1 MNSLLHQA
9 EELEAGAAADRIAYL
24 EGLGV
29 LTAPILDVGCG
40 NGYGVQELRKKGIP
54 TVGVDYSLYRLSRWV
69 QEGRG
74 GRQLVV
80 ADAAR
85 LPFRPGA
92 FATVISSGMLEHI
105 GVAER
110 SAPYAVTA
118 LPAKHRLRASALAEL
133 RRVCSDRL
141 VLDFPNG
148 WFPVDFWHG
157 DTVGAFRL
165 HSLPDALNPSLSEL
179 RSYLPGL
186 HLSVLPLRNRLQ
198 FHQVSRRLWGRLLS
212 PLVRLVLRAVDRLPR
227 TSPLL
232 SVLYP
237 YLVVRA
243 DRRPTRRAPDLAS
256 PAEEP
261 DGRNPASPLI
271 TS

>member
-1 MNSLLHQA
+1 MNSLLQEA
-9 EELEAGAAADRIAYL
+9 EALEAGAAADRVSYL

-29 LTAPILDVGCG
+29 LAAPILDVGCG
-40 NGYGVQELRKKGIP
+40 NGYGVRELRKKGAF
-54 TVGVDYSLYRLSRWV
+54 TVGVDSSPYRLSRWV
-69 QEGRG
+69 QEGLG
-74 GRQLVV
+74 GRRLVL
-80 ADAAR
+80 ADAGR
-85 LPFRPGA
+85 LPFRPDA
-92 FATVISSGMLEHI
+92 FATVISSGMIEHI

-110 SAPYAVTA
+110 SAPYRVAA
-118 LPAKHRLRASALAEL
+118 LPDKHRLRGAALAEL
-133 RRVCSDRL
+133 RRVCSGRL

-157 DTVGAFRL
+157 DAVGAFRL

-186 HLSVLPLRNRLQ
+186 RLTVLPLRDRLQ

-212 PLVRLVLRAVDRLPR
+212 PLARLFLRAVDRLPR

-243 DRRPTRRAPDLAS
+243 DV
-256 PAEEP
+256 
-261 DGRNPASPLI
+261 
-271 TS
+271 

>member
-1 MNSLLHQA
+1 MSSLLHQA
-9 EELEAGAAADRIAYL
+9 EELEAGAAAERVAYL
-24 EGLGV
+24 EGIGA

-40 NGYGVQELRKKGIP
+40 NGYGVRELRKRGLQ

-69 QEGRG
+69 QD
-74 GRQLVV
+74 GRQGRHLVV

-85 LPFRPGA
+85 LPFRSGA
-92 FATVISSGMLEHI
+92 FAAVISSGMLEHI
-105 GVAER
+105 GVVER
-110 SAPYAVTA
+110 STPYGVTA
-118 LPAKHRLRASALAEL
+118 APDKHSRRASVVTEL
-133 RRVCSDRL
+133 LRVCSHRL

-165 HSLPDALNPSLSEL
+165 HSVPDALNPSLSEL
-179 RSYLPGL
+179 RSYVPGL
-186 HLSVLPLRNRLQ
+186 HVHVLPLRNRLR
-198 FHQVSRRLWGRLLS
+198 FHQVSRRIWGRLLS
-212 PLVRLVLRAVDRLPR
+212 PFARLFLQAVDRLPR

-243 DRRPTRRAPDLAS
+243 ERRLTRRAADVASLA
-256 PAEEP
+256 A
-261 DGRNPASPLI
+261 DAHG
-271 TS
+271 